1 MDQNAGRTLK
11 IWHRHKRKQTLACC
25 SMLRVPKTRTQI
37 SRHSFWGHRY
47 LNSLPGLQ
55 QGNGFSS
62 LCEVCRAKLDKISRH
77 YETCQLLEMVFVRPL
92 LDSMHS
98 HGVTVSA
105 FSGRW
110 KARAALRKL
119 KRDNNQQKAF
129 GESGNSWDL
138 QPGLFMSYNDSPVTC
153 MLLLPT
159 YARWTSY
166 AVNFSL
172 LKGVKLILVNFL
184 TVKTAFWCMLNSQTT
199 RLHFGGAAFNVPQRA
214 TSYHGWIVWW
224 TAGKLWW
231 KCIL

>member
-1 MDQNAGRTLK
+1 
-11 IWHRHKRKQTLACC
+11 
-25 SMLRVPKTRTQI
+25 
-37 SRHSFWGHRY
+37 
-47 LNSLPGLQ
+47 
-55 QGNGFSS
+55 
-62 LCEVCRAKLDKISRH
+62 
-77 YETCQLLEMVFVRPL
+77 MVFVRPL

-105 FSGRW
+105 FSGSW

-138 QPGLFMSYNDSPVTC
+138 QPGLFMSYNYSPVTC

-172 LKGVKLILVNFL
+172 LKRVKLILVNFL
-184 TVKTAFWCMLNSQTT
+184 PVKTAFWCMLNSQTT
-199 RLHFGGAAFNVPQRA
+199 RLHFGDAAFNVPQRA
-214 TSYHGWIVWW
+214 TSYSYHGWIVRW
-224 TAGKLWW
+224 TAGKPLDFWITSTNGCRPTW
-231 KCIL
+231 TSVLQVCSS